1 MRAGEEVAGRR
12 HETTVGRQRPSLRRG
27 SVSQSE
33 GESRNSAVDG
43 SDTSRGSA
51 RSVAA
56 GWLWLRRW
64 GKLMSSEG
72 RSFPRKAGHSQR
84 QIERWHKSLE
94 GECIRPRTP
103 LSLEDARRL
112 VKGYVEHYNNV
123 RFEQCDRLHHAK
135 GHARR
140 ASAGDSGRAGC
151 KLEAARKQRKNCCQR
166 AA

>member
-1 MRAGEEVAGRR
+1 
-12 HETTVGRQRPSLRRG
+12 
-27 SVSQSE
+27 
-33 GESRNSAVDG
+33 
-43 SDTSRGSA
+43 
-51 RSVAA
+51 
-56 GWLWLRRW
+56 
-64 GKLMSSEG
+64 MSSEG

-123 RFEQCDRLHHAK
+123 RFEQCHRLHHAK

-140 ASAGDSGRAGC
+140 ASAGDSGRAGSQVGSGEGTAEE
-151 KLEAARKQRKNCCQR
+151 LPPAGRVTDETDYFRLADNSRVVARNPFRGRIRDVAWNANWMSDLACSRQWTD
-166 AA
+166 